1 LAVAVK
7 ASATTGASYSIVRLH
22 WDGSATVLAGTSD
35 MGQGARTVLAQ
46 IAAQELGIPLE
57 STAVVMGDTA
67 TVPFDLQTSA
77 SRSTVFMG
85 QAVLRAC
92 QDIKAQ
98 LKQMAAAMPEPDA
111 STVEILSARFSEVR
125 GEVIGV
131 GSYRTEYQPEHPL
144 GGAPSFYEFTCTAS
158 EVEVDE
164 GTGEILLVR
173 HVTVADVGKALNPQ
187 HVEMQDEGAAVMGLG
202 HSLMEHMLLDDSGR
216 IRNLGALDYR
226 ILTTKDLP
234 LEMHSLVV
242 ENADGPGPYG
252 SKGAGE
258 GGLMAT
264 APAVASAVTEATGVV
279 IRDLPLT
286 PERVWRAIQERMP

>member
-1 LAVAVK
+1 
-7 ASATTGASYSIVRLH
+7 
-22 WDGSATVLAGTSD
+22 
-35 MGQGARTVLAQ
+35 
-46 IAAQELGIPLE
+46 
-57 STAVVMGDTA
+57 VMGDTA
-67 TVPFDLQTSA
+67 AVPFDLQTSA

-85 QAVLRAC
+85 QAVARAC
-92 QDIKAQ
+92 RDINAQ
-98 LKQMAAAMPEPDA
+98 LRQMAADLGLVANV
-111 STVEILSARFSEVR
+111 SVVELLRARFSEVR

-131 GSYRTEYQPEHPL
+131 GSYRSEHQPGHPL
-144 GGAPSFYEFTCTAS
+144 GGSPSFYEFSCTAS

-202 HSLMEHMLLDDSGR
+202 HTLMEHILLDDSGR

-226 ILTTKDLP
+226 IPTTKDLP
-234 LEMHSLVV
+234 LEMLALVV

-286 PERVWRAIQERMP
+286 PERVWRAIQSRDL